1 VIKIKEVKEIIDLF
15 ENYSAVEMEVE
26 TDKIKLRVKKDSSRS
41 AFKRPPRLL
50 PLAHVQTSKL
60 VGTFRGTLVKIND
73 TVKKNQPIANI
84 EVLKTINEVV
94 AEAEGTLTE
103 ILIKDGQPVE
113 YGEELFI
120 IQLSS

>member
-1 VIKIKEVKEIIDLF
+1 
-15 ENYSAVEMEVE
+15 
-26 TDKIKLRVKKDSSRS
+26 
-41 AFKRPPRLL
+41 
-50 PLAHVQTSKL
+50 
-60 VGTFRGTLVKIND
+60 VKIND